1 MYSDKAKENLSL
13 KEKQIVEPSYECTRN
28 FLKEIESVKP
38 KTVALH
44 LFSEHSG
51 NFVCTEVANV
61 DKLPPSLRK
70 LYNPDHHVLNE
81 DELQNYCRVKVDNL
95 KLSEHTIV
103 YIEEATRNQ
112 AHCIAWFE
120 QRAGRITGSVIADVF
135 HADMGKENVSLVK
148 KICKG
153 EASNIRAPALMW
165 GREHEK
171 DGIEL

>member
-1 MYSDKAKENLSL
+1 MGT
-13 KEKQIVEPSYECTRN
+13 IH
-28 FLKEIESVKP
+28 
-38 KTVALH
+38 VALH

-70 LYNPDHHVLNE
+70 LYNPDHHVLNEDELQNYCRVKHVLNE

-135 HADMGKENVSLVK
+135 HADMGKENVSLLK
-148 KICKG
+148 KICKS
-153 EASNIRAPALMW
+153 EASNI
-165 GREHEK
+165 
-171 DGIEL
+171 